1 LKIKIQKLYAWSIV
15 LEPMLFFVVT
25 TQNMTGVGGNVSR
38 MLQVVVLLF
47 LIRLVIIGKISF
59 RISNF
64 IKSKYSLFVL
74 YFCMAL
80 ISGSIGLLM
89 GGYSLDAVIGSP
101 GSSLLSGII
110 RSSYFRP
117 CFEYVIL
124 AYYIGYFAVLPSI
137 IFKKEEDVKYFFKV
151 FFLIFNISLIVG
163 LFFLA
168 LYSVFGVNIL
178 AVHFYEWYGFKPRGV
193 GRRFHGLFGEPRDAF
208 VVLGLGAAFYYLRSI
223 AYNKP
228 HYKLY
233 YALIV
238 ICMVSTQ
245 SASGAAGVGIFV
257 ILYMIIVS
265 LDLNLKGFI
274 KASISVS
281 ALCVVFY
288 FGVITSARLGV
299 YMDTLSPEVLKGMY
313 YKDKIPGILTAQ
325 MSDIYPIFWIVKNL
339 SEFNLIPLLLGGG
352 VGSLTAVNSSYGIE
366 DVVVNPH
373 ANITRVLA
381 ETGIIGCFIYI
392 SAFFI
397 PVKRLTMQ
405 LPNSIRKNIIFCLIL
420 VLSLTLG
427 QRSAANFIFLGVL
440 FAVFN
445 TCINRNESKEM

>member
-1 LKIKIQKLYAWSIV
+1 
-15 LEPMLFFVVT
+15 MLFFVVT
-25 TQNMTGVGGNVSR
+25 TQNKTGVGGNVSR

-47 LIRLVIIGKISF
+47 LIRLVIVGKIRL
-59 RISNF
+59 RISSF
-64 IKSKYSLFVL
+64 IKSRYSLFVL
-74 YFCMAL
+74 YFCLAL

-89 GGYSLDAVIGSP
+89 GGYSLDTVIDSP
-101 GSSLLSGII
+101 GSSLLSAII

-137 IFKKEEDVKYFFKV
+137 IFKKEEDVRYFFKV

-168 LYSVFGVNIL
+168 LYYVYGVNIL
-178 AVHFYEWYGFKPRGV
+178 AVHFYEWYGFEPRGV

-208 VVLGLGAAFYYLRSI
+208 VVLGLGAAFYCLRSI
-223 AYNKP
+223 AYNRP

-245 SASGAAGVGIFV
+245 SASGVAGVGIFV
-257 ILYMIIVS
+257 MLYLVIVS
-265 LDLNLKGFI
+265 LDLNFKAFI
-274 KASISVS
+274 TASILISV
-281 ALCVVFY
+281 LCVVFY

-299 YMDTLSPEVLKGMY
+299 YMDTLSTEVFKGMY

-325 MSDIYPIFWIVKNL
+325 MHDIYPIFWIVKNL

-352 VGSLTAVNSSYGIE
+352 VGSLTAVNTSYGIE

-381 ETGIIGCFIYI
+381 ETGIIGFCIYI
-392 SAFFI
+392 SAFLI
-397 PVKRLTMQ
+397 PVKRMTMQ
-405 LPNSIRKNIIFCLIL
+405 LPYRIREKIIFCLIL

-427 QRSAANFIFLGVL
+427 HRSAAIFIFLGVL

-445 TCINRNESKEM
+445 TFIDRKESKEM